1 MESMPFWGRGQGWR
15 GREGR
20 KGTEGRRDG
29 KGRRE
34 GEGKRQRRRN
44 LQPAFCTV
52 GVSCPHLLFQVP
64 IPALVGESP
73 ADSQAGQALSP
84 VLPVFHKGSR
94 SEA

>member
-1 MESMPFWGRGQGWR
+1 MHKMLGMIDL
-15 GREGR
+15 REQMG
-20 KGTEGRRDG
+20 
-29 KGRRE
+29 E
-34 GEGKRQRRRN
+34 GEGGGEGKRKEEGEGERQRRRN

-84 VLPVFHKGSR
+84 ILLVFHKGSR